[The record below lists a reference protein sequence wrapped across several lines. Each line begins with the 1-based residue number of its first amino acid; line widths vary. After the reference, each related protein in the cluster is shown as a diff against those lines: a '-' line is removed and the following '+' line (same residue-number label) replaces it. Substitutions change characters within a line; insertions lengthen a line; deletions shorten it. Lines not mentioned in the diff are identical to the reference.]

1 MQIQCL
7 IRHVYDSTTNK
18 FIAFRI
24 QQTVKIHMFINKFS
38 MFKCNVYDSTMNEV
52 CLHVLNLNKTVQ
64 K

>member
-24 QQTVKIHMFINKFS
+24 KWTVKTHIKYINL
-38 MFKCNVYDSTMNEV
+38 V
-52 CLHVLNLNKTVQ
+52 CLSVMSTIRRWMKFVYM
-64 K
+64 